1 MTFLRR
7 NWKIITTFLIGV
19 AILIVLHLLY
29 GNKGNKKC
37 DITSD
42 NEEVRGS
49 AYQSGY
55 IAGEASVDVTTNDPA
70 ISSAAYNEGFTAGAA
85 SVDVTTNDPA
95 ISSAAYNEGF
105 TAGAASVD
113 VTSNDDA
120 VSDAAYLAGKIDY
133 QIENGI
139 NQNNKCTFTI
149 TQYQTMP
156 TPTATDTA
164 SSVRLTQVRRDD
176 VRTYWMGPSVR
187 SGTSWLPSRYKIEVS
202 RNDPSRYDC
211 YAAITRPSAGANN
224 NWNFPADWR
233 TISTRSTASLSLPNN
248 DSSKVTLFNG
258 TLTKQPDIIT
268 LYAKQTR
275 ISS

>member
-42 NEEVRGS
+42 NDAVHGA
-49 AYQSGY
+49 AYQSGFT
-55 IAGEASVDVTTNDPA
+55 AGEASVDVTTNDPA

-85 SVDVTTNDPA
+85 SVDVT
-95 ISSAAYNEGF
+95 
-105 TAGAASVD
+105 
-113 VTSNDDA
+113 SNDAA

-133 QIENGI
+133 QLENGI
-139 NQNNKCTFTI
+139 NRNNKCTFTI

-176 VRTYWMGPSVR
+176 VLTYWMGPSVR
-187 SGTSWLPSRYKIEVS
+187 SGTSWLPSRYKIEVR

-233 TISTRSTASLSLPNN
+233 TISTRSTESLSLPNN

-258 TLTKQPDIIT
+258 TLTQQPDIIT

-275 ISS
+275 TSS

>member
-55 IAGEASVDVTTNDPA
+55 IAGEASVDVNSNDA
-70 ISSAAYNEGFTAGAA
+70 
-85 SVDVTTNDPA
+85 A

-113 VTSNDDA
+113 VTSNDAA
-120 VSDAAYLAGKIDY
+120 VSDAAYLSGRIDY

-149 TQYQTMP
+149 TRDQTMSQ
-156 TPTATDTA
+156 TPTTNDTA
-164 SSVRLTQVRRDD
+164 SSVHLTQVRRDD

-187 SGTSWLPSRYKIEVS
+187 SGTSWLPSRYKIEVR
-202 RNDPSRYDC
+202 RNDPLRYDC

-224 NWNFPADWR
+224 SWNFPADWR
-233 TISTRSTASLSLPNN
+233 TISTRSTAALSLPNN

-258 TLTKQPDIIT
+258 TLTQQPDIIT

-275 ISS
+275 TSS